1 MGARLSLRPD
11 LDQDVGLLALYVSG
25 NLPNAKPEAAY
36 EGRLKIHNAEG
47 ACTAEQIGGD
57 TLPPGSSVF
66 VDNATQQVVVAWPAY
81 AEFVTPLQNPNFE
94 SGDLSGW
101 TLTPKGGTATATADT
116 SQKFDGAYSLRW
128 PGGKGL
134 GSEGGIEVEAWNN
147 TIGPCLPGQR
157 VTSHAR
163 CMYNPGG
170 HNFGSRYQ
178 GLLRFLDG
186 AGMPIGPAV
195 RGRQFKGRG
204 ENGRWNDASATG
216 VGPVGT
222 KGVQMGAWLTGSN
235 APVWLDSASW
245 DVPSSVG
252 INIETTLN
260 LTLRV
265 RDSAGRTALWAG
277 SILVTDWGA
286 LDSGPAILM
295 DDISAVILDGIR
307 VTEWESRTPIAF
319 NGGFVNLQSMPTIPE
334 DGPNGLRTLRFINQG
349 GGGFFK
355 IPGSAADAVDF
366 ARNVNSA
373 WAFAVFKRN
382 TADGTGI
389 LIDQRCPWSVV
400 VESKYGTPRFSLQT
414 DATGGVAVRSL
425 RDDDSTAMAVVTV
438 PGAAPVGNWIAVL
451 ACCDYVARTT
461 KIWVNGD
468 LMANQSGLW
477 NASGPTSDTAS
488 PSTNVGGTYLS
499 PSGGPSGGARSGFLN
514 NVDVACVLAGSGSGP
529 ISDSDRVNMFAYYMS
544 RYGL

>member
-1 MGARLSLRPD
+1 MGTRLSLRPD

-25 NLPNAKPEAAY
+25 NLPNAKPEVAY

-81 AEFVTPLQNPNFE
+81 AEFVTPLQNPSFE

-101 TLTPKGGTATATADT
+101 TLTPKGGAATATADT

-195 RGRQFKGRG
+195 RGKLFKGRG
-204 ENGRWNDASATG
+204 NNGRWNDASATG

-235 APVWLDSASW
+235 APVWLDASSW
-245 DVPSSVG
+245 DVPSSAG

-265 RDSAGRTALWAG
+265 RDSAGRTALWSG
-277 SILVTDWGA
+277 SISVIDWTLENLGLKFWLDDSSDGVVTPSLIWKDKTENLWDATLGGTGTGTAEFVNGQLNGKRIVRFNPHKSLDLPVSARTFAAGVNTAWIFAVARTRVLNAGRFIVNVENGLTVNSNNRLALVLGNWGGSSNVVQALSRRLDSDAREDLISTPVPVGEWVMCLVAADYAARELSLYVNGA
-286 LDSGPAILM
+286 LSAKKTSAWSGGGPS
-295 DDISAVILDGIR
+295 SATNSIR
-307 VTEWESRTPIAF
+307 VT
-319 NGGFVNLQSMPTIPE
+319 V
-334 DGPNGLRTLRFINQG
+334 
-349 GGGFFK
+349 
-355 IPGSAADAVDF
+355 
-366 ARNVNSA
+366 
-373 WAFAVFKRN
+373 
-382 TADGTGI
+382 
-389 LIDQRCPWSVV
+389 
-400 VESKYGTPRFSLQT
+400 
-414 DATGGVAVRSL
+414 
-425 RDDDSTAMAVVTV
+425 
-438 PGAAPVGNWIAVL
+438 GAAIIN
-451 ACCDYVARTT
+451 
-461 KIWVNGD
+461 
-468 LMANQSGLW
+468 
-477 NASGPTSDTAS
+477 SGPS
-488 PSTNVGGTYLS
+488 
-499 PSGGPSGGARSGFLN
+499 SGGISNALDG
-514 NVDVACVLAGSGSGP
+514 DIACLMGGSG
-529 ISDSDRVNMFAYYMS
+529 DSLPAVEDFTKLFAWYAE
-544 RYGL
+544 RYGLHLA

>member
-1 MGARLSLRPD
+1 MGTRLSLRPD

-25 NLPNAKPEAAY
+25 NLPNAKPGLAY

-260 LTLRV
+260 LMLRV
-265 RDSAGRTALWAG
+265 RDSAGRTALWYGEIVVLATARDPLYGYVYSVMNFEGVGANFIDGKGLQWLAQGGVVQADGAITLAVDGQSIYSDPLGEVEMPGDFTVEAWITPTSFNPQWSAIINFGLGSAMLALDDSGRLMYYVPSAG
-277 SILVTDWGA
+277 IISTAAILSVEKKVHVAVERKGGLVTTAVDGVVLNAPGA
-286 LDSGPAILM
+286 YVDLVIAGTIGIGADQRVNSFFRG
-295 DDISAVILDGIR
+295 AVHA
-307 VTEWESRTPIAF
+307 SRI
-319 NGGFVNLQSMPTIPE
+319 TI
-334 DGPNGLRTLRFINQG
+334 GVARYG
-349 GGGFFK
+349 GGTFA
-355 IPGSAADAVDF
+355 PDADPF
-366 ARNVNSA
+366 PE
-373 WAFAVFKRN
+373 
-382 TADGTGI
+382 G
-389 LIDQRCPWSVV
+389 
-400 VESKYGTPRFSLQT
+400 
-414 DATGGVAVRSL
+414 
-425 RDDDSTAMAVVTV
+425 
-438 PGAAPVGNWIAVL
+438 
-451 ACCDYVARTT
+451 
-461 KIWVNGD
+461 
-468 LMANQSGLW
+468 
-477 NASGPTSDTAS
+477 
-488 PSTNVGGTYLS
+488 
-499 PSGGPSGGARSGFLN
+499 
-514 NVDVACVLAGSGSGP
+514 
-529 ISDSDRVNMFAYYMS
+529 
-544 RYGL
+544 